1 MVTLASDFFFFLF
14 EPSTHKKTRL
24 IKRYHHLIVY
34 LDSFLNTAI
43 MNSHNAKLPVWML
56 TPMEEKEARKRWKE
70 YAYKQCDE
78 VVQSEYQF
86 NKKSVRYQIANFP

>member
-1 MVTLASDFFFFLF
+1 
-14 EPSTHKKTRL
+14 
-24 IKRYHHLIVY
+24 
-34 LDSFLNTAI
+34 I

-78 VVQSEYQF
+78 VVQKFAKCSKENGVGVLWNCRSARDDM
-86 NKKSVRYQIANFP
+86 NKCILRLQKPEELDRQRELLIAEKIEK

>member
-1 MVTLASDFFFFLF
+1 
-14 EPSTHKKTRL
+14 
-24 IKRYHHLIVY
+24 
-34 LDSFLNTAI
+34 

-86 NKKSVRYQIANFP
+86 NKKSVRYQIANFPS